1 MIDKTKGEMPLGF
14 GMALAQNEAA
24 MQAFSS
30 LSAEQKKDCLA
41 KAKKVSSKDEMTA
54 LVDSLSPT
62 RTEG

>member
-41 KAKKVSSKDEMTA
+41 KATKVSSQDEMTA